1 MESSEGY
8 NVCPICN
15 NVFPMRELV
24 DHSNKCVEQ
33 SMAAEAKKNI
43 VVKPKEEDVPLRNIR
58 NDKKPFGEEDQHK
71 ALEYFSE
78 KRRREVED
86 ERLAKELMDKEEQLF
101 KSSPFKPVST
111 AGDLDLAIK
120 LIAQENEERKN
131 KALLQAQRDALI
143 AREIYEKEEGRAVEL
158 RKREKEDALRRDELM
173 AKELFNREK
182 EEEEAKK
189 RKKDLEASDA
199 ALAKALKE
207 KDDLEA
213 ELERLRRDT
222 SAMTIV
228 DSPFTVGANKLPKF
242 WIKKQSSSIMSYEVY
257 PGTEEWNKAMDPFF
271 ASIGVPIYGGYARYK
286 ASPFSHFGGSY
297 PYYNKGVNVVKVT
310 RNQNLKLW
318 TYYTLKAQEIA
329 SKNGTS
335 NELWL
340 YHGSRAGAYDTIL
353 RDGFD
358 IRVASMS
365 GAYGA
370 GVYFATSASTSR
382 GYCTTLPNGNTAM
395 LICKVILGSVGA
407 GQNGLRRP
415 PPKHYSS
422 PNVLHDSVSGGG
434 MYVVFDNYQAYPMY
448 LVEFNVY

>member
-1 MESSEGY
+1 MESSGGY

-15 NVFPMRELV
+15 NLFPMSELV
-24 DHSNKCVEQ
+24 DHSNKCVEL
-33 SMAAEAKKNI
+33 SMAVEAKRI
-43 VVKPKEEDVPLRNIR
+43 AVKPKEDDVPLRNIR
-58 NDKKPFGEEDQHK
+58 NEKKPFGDEDQQK
-71 ALEYFSE
+71 ALEYFAE
-78 KRRREVED
+78 KRKREEDD
-86 ERLAKELMDKEEQLF
+86 ERLAKELMEKEEQLY
-101 KSSPFKPVST
+101 KSSTPAKPIST

-131 KALLQAQRDALI
+131 KVLEQAHRDAI
-143 AREIYEKEEGRAVEL
+143 VAREIYEKEEARAMEL
-158 RKREKEDALRRDELM
+158 RKREKDEAIRRDELM

-213 ELERLRRDT
+213 ELERLRRDA

-228 DSPFTVGANKLPKF
+228 DSPFTVANKLPKY
-242 WIKKQSSSIMSYEVY
+242 WVKKQGSSIMSYEVY
-257 PGTEEWNKAMDPFF
+257 PGVEEWNKVMDPFY
-271 ASIGVPIYGGYARYK
+271 ASIGVPIYGGFPRYK
-286 ASPFSHFGGSY
+286 GAYSHYGSY

-329 SKNGTS
+329 SKTGTT
-335 NELWL
+335 NEQWL

-353 RDGFD
+353 KDGFD

-370 GVYFATSASTSR
+370 GIYFATAASTSR
-382 GYCTTLPNGNTAM
+382 AYCTTLPNGNMAM
-395 LICKVILGSVGA
+395 LICKVILGSVGT

-415 PPKHYSS
+415 PPKHYST

-434 MYVVFDNYQAYPMY
+434 MYVVFDNIQAYPMY
-448 LVEFNVY
+448 LVEFNIY